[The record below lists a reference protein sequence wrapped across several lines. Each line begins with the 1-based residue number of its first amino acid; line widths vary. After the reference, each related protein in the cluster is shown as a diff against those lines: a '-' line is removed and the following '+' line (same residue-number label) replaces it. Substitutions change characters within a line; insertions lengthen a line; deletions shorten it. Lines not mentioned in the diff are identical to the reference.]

1 MRELQEEIDDDKNND
16 KRGPSSN
23 AFNTTVINAMD
34 NTKNHV
40 PTGHAERA
48 HMEVRL
54 LHGHA
59 QALRAACIFDTICK
73 CEGPVSLTKN
83 T

>member
-1 MRELQEEIDDDKNND
+1 MHELQEKIDDD

-34 NTKNHV
+34 NTKTHV
-40 PTGHAERA
+40 PTRHAGCA
-48 HMEVRL
+48 HNEVRL